1 MTANI
6 STAKLSRRGFLK
18 AAAAATAVLYVGA
31 SADGAAAASGSADAM
46 LNPFVKIDSDGNVIA
61 IIKHFE
67 KGQGPATGL
76 STLIAEEL
84 GVTMAQIGYEF
95 APSYP
100 QVYNNLFF
108 GPFQGTG
115 GSTAMANS
123 WMQYRTAGAN
133 AREMLIK
140 AAAQEWGVDPGSLDI
155 QEGMVVGGGK
165 SAPLGGFVAAAAEMT
180 PSESPRLREPSEWK
194 IIGNEATRRLDS
206 PIKVNGQAKFAMDM
220 HLPNQMVVMIKR
232 TPQRGGLVVS
242 FDDSAAK
249 DVKGF
254 IMAMP
259 LPTKH
264 GVAVYAENT
273 WAAMQ
278 ARSAIEVEWDM
289 SAAEARSSAEIRDEV
304 MAALDAAPV
313 YNVNQADQTG
323 VASAVDEAATVVE
336 KTFYFPL
343 LAHAPMEPL
352 NCTIE
357 QTEEG
362 DIVLHDGAQMPTGPH
377 MAFQQIFQLPAEKI
391 HIKTMLA
398 GGSFGRRATP
408 DADYQVEAGLAF
420 VMTDRARPVKLV
432 WDREDDI
439 RGGYFRPVAGHKVR
453 VGLDAAGNIAAW
465 EHQVA
470 GQSIMKGTAFEAF
483 SVKDGVDHSTVEGLA
498 DSPYAIPNMAV
509 GLTDTEKATSV
520 LWWRS
525 VGHTHTAYVMEVM
538 MDMAAKAVGRDPVEF
553 RLAYLTGSK
562 DADRKAGVLKLAA
575 ENGNWG
581 SPAAGNVQGIA
592 VHKSFGS
599 FVAEVVEV
607 SGTPAEG
614 IQIEKVTAAVDCGI
628 AVNPDVI
635 RAQTEGAI
643 GYGIGHAMRDQI
655 TLDGGAVEQSNFPDY
670 EPLRISDIKAIETHI
685 VPSAEAPTGI
695 GEPGTPPSA
704 PALANAIAELDV
716 QVAELPMSENGVSF
730 V

>member
-6 STAKLSRRGFLK
+6 SRRGFLRS
-18 AAAAATAVLYVGA
+18 AAAAAAVLYVGA
-31 SADGAAAASGSADAM
+31 TPDGAAAAGSSDAM

-84 GVTMAQIGYEF
+84 GVTIEQIGYEF
-95 APSYP
+95 APSDP

-140 AAAQEWGVDPGSLDI
+140 AAAQVWGVDAAGLDI
-155 QEGMVVGGGK
+155 QDGMVTGGGK
-165 SAPLGGFVAAAAEMT
+165 SAPLGEFVAAAAEIA
-180 PSESPRLREPSEWK
+180 PSETPRLRDQSEWK

-206 PIKVNGQAKFAMDM
+206 SIKVNGQAKFGMDV

-232 TPQRGGLVVS
+232 TPQRGGLVAG

-278 ARSAIEVEWDM
+278 ARAAIEVDWDM
-289 SAAEARSSAEIRDEV
+289 SAAETRSSQQIRDEI
-304 MAALDAAPV
+304 MAALEAAPV
-313 YNVNQADQTG
+313 YNVNKADTP
-323 VASAVDEAATVVE
+323 AIRSAVDTAAQVVE

-343 LAHAPMEPL
+343 LAHAPMEPM

-357 QTEEG
+357 QTAEG

-377 MAFQQIFQLPAEKI
+377 MAYQQIFGLPAEKI
-391 HIKTMLA
+391 HVKTMLT

-420 VMTDRARPVKLV
+420 VMTDRSRPVKLV

-439 RGGYFRPVAGHKVR
+439 RGGYYRPATGHKVR
-453 VGLDAAGNIAAW
+453 VGLDADGKIAAW

-538 MDMAAKAVGRDPVEF
+538 MDMAAKAAGRDPVEF
-553 RLAYLTGSK
+553 RLAYLDGGDK
-562 DADRKAGVLKLAA
+562 DAQRKAGVLKLAA
-575 ENGNWG
+575 EKGNWG
-581 SPAAGNVQGIA
+581 NPAAGNVQGIA

-607 SGTPAEG
+607 SGTPDDG

-670 EPLRISDIKAIETHI
+670 EPLRISDIKSIETHI

-704 PALANAIAELDV
+704 PALANAIAQLDV
-716 QVAELPMSENGVSF
+716 QVAELPMSENGVAF
-730 V
+730 A

>member
-1 MTANI
+1 MTAN
-6 STAKLSRRGFLK
+6 LSRRGFLK
-18 AAAAATAVLYVGA
+18 SAAAAATVLYVGA
-31 SADGAAAASGSADAM
+31 RADGAAAASGSADAM
-46 LNPFVKIDSDGNVIA
+46 LNPFVKIDSDGNVVA

-84 GVTMAQIGYEF
+84 GVTMDQIGFEF
-95 APSYP
+95 APSNP

-140 AAAQEWGVDPGSLDI
+140 AAANAWGVDADTLDI
-155 QEGMVVGGGK
+155 QAGMIVGGGQ
-165 SAPLGGFVAAAAEMT
+165 SAPLGEFVAAAADIA
-180 PSESPRLREPSEWK
+180 PSETPRLRDPSEWK
-194 IIGNEATRRLDS
+194 IIGNETTRRVDS
-206 PIKVNGQAKFAMDM
+206 PIKVNGQAKFGMDV

-232 TPQRGGLVVS
+232 TPQRGGLVAS

-259 LPTKH
+259 LPTNH
-264 GVAVYAENT
+264 GVAVYAEDT

-289 SAAEARSSAEIRDEV
+289 SGAETRSSAEIRDEI

-313 YNVNQADQTG
+313 YNVNQADQAG
-323 VASAVDEAATVVE
+323 VSSAVDAAATVVE

-357 QTEEG
+357 QTTDG

-377 MAFQQIFQLPAEKI
+377 MAYQQIFQLPPEKI
-391 HIKTMLA
+391 HIKTLLT

-420 VMTDRARPVKLV
+420 VMTDRSRPVKLV

-439 RGGYFRPVAGHKVR
+439 RGGYYRPATGHKVR
-453 VGLDAAGNIAAW
+453 VGLDADGNIAAW

-470 GQSIMKGTAFEAF
+470 GQSIMKGTAFEAMA
-483 SVKDGVDHSTVEGLA
+483 VRDGIDHSTVEGLA
-498 DSPYAIPNMAV
+498 DNPYAIPNMSV
-509 GLTDTEKATSV
+509 GLTDTEKATTV

-553 RLAYLTGSK
+553 RLAYLENAGQ
-562 DADRKAGVLKLAA
+562 DAERKAGVLKLVA
-575 ENGNWG
+575 EKGNWG
-581 SPAAGNVQGIA
+581 QPAAGNVQGIA

-599 FVAEVVEV
+599 FVAEIVEI
-607 SGTPAEG
+607 SGSLDDG
-614 IQIEKVTAAVDCGI
+614 IQIEKITAAVDCGI
-628 AVNPDVI
+628 AVNPDIV

-643 GYGIGHAMRDQI
+643 GYGIGHAMRERI
-655 TLDGGAVEQSNFPDY
+655 TLDGGSVEQFNFPDY
-670 EPLRISDIKAIETHI
+670 EPLRITDIKSIETHI
-685 VPSAEAPTGI
+685 IPSAEAPTGI
-695 GEPGTPPSA
+695 GEPGTPPAA
-704 PALANAIAELDV
+704 PALANAVARLDLR
-716 QVAELPMSENGVSF
+716 VAELPMRDHGVFF

>member
-6 STAKLSRRGFLK
+6 SRRGFLK
-18 AAAAATAVLYVGA
+18 SAAAAGAILYVGA
-31 SADGAAAASGSADAM
+31 NADGAVAASGNSDAM
-46 LNPFVKIDSDGNVIA
+46 LNPFVKIDSNGNVIA
-61 IIKHFE
+61 IVKHFE

-76 STLIAEEL
+76 TSLIAEEL
-84 GVTMAQIGYEF
+84 GVTMDQIGYEF
-95 APSYP
+95 APSDP
-100 QVYNNLFF
+100 NVYNNTLF

-123 WMQYRTAGAN
+123 WLQYRTAGAN

-140 AAAQEWGVDPGSLDI
+140 AAADAWGVDANTLDI
-155 QEGMVVGGGK
+155 QEGLIVGSGN
-165 SAPLGGFVAAAAEMT
+165 SAPLGEFVAAAAAVA
-180 PSESPRLREPSEWK
+180 PSETPRLRDPSEWK
-194 IIGNEATRRLDS
+194 IIGNEATRRKDS
-206 PIKVNGQAKFAMDM
+206 PVKVNGSGKFAMDV
-220 HLPNQMVVMIKR
+220 HLDNQMVVMIKR
-232 TPQRGGLVVS
+232 TPQRGGLVAG
-242 FDDSAAK
+242 FDDTDAK
-249 DVKGF
+249 QVKGF
-254 IMAMP
+254 IMAQA

-278 ARSAIEVEWDM
+278 AREALQVDWDL
-289 SAAEARSSAEIRDEV
+289 SAAETRSSQEIRDEI

-313 YNVNQADQTG
+313 YNVNSADQAAVTT
-323 VASAVDEAATVVE
+323 AVDGAATIVE

-357 QTEEG
+357 QTAEG

-377 MAFQQIFQLPAEKI
+377 MAYQQIFELPAEKI
-391 HIKTMLA
+391 HINTMLA

-408 DADYQVEAGLAF
+408 DADYQVEAALAF

-439 RGGYFRPVAGHKVR
+439 RGGYYRPAAGHKVR
-453 VGLDAAGNIAAW
+453 VGLDSDGSIVGW
-465 EHQVA
+465 EHHVA
-470 GQSIMKGTAFEAF
+470 GQSIMKGTPFESFA
-483 SVKDGVDHSTVEGLA
+483 VRDGVDHSTVEGVTEN
-498 DSPYAIPNMAV
+498 PYVIPGMSI

-538 MDMAAKAVGRDPVEF
+538 MDMAAKAVGKDPVEF
-553 RLAYLTGSK
+553 RLAYLEGDK
-562 DADRKAGVLKLAA
+562 DQQRKAAVLKLVA
-575 ENGNWG
+575 EKGNWG
-581 SPAAGNVQGIA
+581 KPAEGNVQGIA

-599 FVAEVVEV
+599 YVAEIVEI
-607 SGTPAEG
+607 SGDLDYG
-614 IQIEKVTAAVDCGI
+614 IQVEKVTAAVDCGI

-635 RAQTEGAI
+635 KAQIEGGI

-655 TLDGGAVEQSNFPDY
+655 TLYAGAVEQSNFPDY

-685 VPSAEAPTGI
+685 VASAEAPTGI

-704 PALANAIAELDV
+704 PALANAIAQLDLRV
-716 QVAELPMSENGVSF
+716 SELPMSENGVSF
-730 V
+730 A